1 MRLTVL
7 GSGSAF
13 SSVGGNA
20 AYCLD
25 GRLLIDCGSPVHTV
39 GKAAGVDPAG
49 ICTVL
54 LTHFHF
60 DHCGELVLLLGT
72 RALATEPITPL
83 TLAGP
88 VGTREYMMRLVQT
101 GQGSHLCGLVEER
114 LQPDAVV
121 LQDGSDV
128 TIDGFRVRARAV
140 VHSTGPSLAYAITGA
155 DGVTVGFSGDSTDC
169 AGLRDVVAMSDLMV
183 CECTG
188 WEGPVPTH
196 LWAGEVRA
204 LMNAYPSTRFLLTH
218 LAERRSLEG
227 ALIAHDRL
235 SLDVLPPGAP
245 RPEPPATIASR

>member
-1 MRLTVL
+1 
-7 GSGSAF
+7 
-13 SSVGGNA
+13 
-20 AYCLD
+20 
-25 GRLLIDCGSPVHTV
+25 
-39 GKAAGVDPAG
+39 
-49 ICTVL
+49 
-54 LTHFHF
+54 
-60 DHCGELVLLLGT
+60 
-72 RALATEPITPL
+72 
-83 TLAGP
+83 
-88 VGTREYMMRLVQT
+88 MRLVQT

>member
-25 GRLLIDCGSPVHTV
+25 SRLLIDCGAPVHTI
-39 GKAAGVDPAG
+39 GRAAGVDPAA
-49 ICTVL
+49 IRTVL

-60 DHCGELVLLLGT
+60 DHCGQLVMLLGT
-72 RALATEPITPL
+72 RALATDPITPL

-88 VGTREYMMRLVQT
+88 VGTREYVMRLVQT
-101 GQGSHLCGLVEER
+101 GQGSHLRNLVDE
-114 LQPDAVV
+114 LLKPDSVV
-121 LQDGSDV
+121 LQDGTDM

-183 CECTG
+183 CECTS
-188 WEGPVPTH
+188 WDGPVPTH
-196 LWAGEVRA
+196 LWAGEVRT
-204 LMNAYPSTRFLLTH
+204 LMAEHPDTRFLVSHLTQ
-218 LAERRSLEG
+218 RRSMPG

-235 SLDVLPPGAP
+235 SLDVQRPGTP
-245 RPEPPATIASR
+245 RPQPPPTIASP